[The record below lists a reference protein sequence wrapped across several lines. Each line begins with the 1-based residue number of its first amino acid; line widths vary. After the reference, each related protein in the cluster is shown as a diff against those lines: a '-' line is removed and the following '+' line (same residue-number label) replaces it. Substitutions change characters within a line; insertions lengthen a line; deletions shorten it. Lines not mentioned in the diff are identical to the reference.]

1 MRVSIIAAMARNQVI
16 GRNNQLPWRL
26 PADLKHFKQLTMG
39 KPLIMGR
46 KTYESIGRPL
56 PGRTNIVVTR
66 DEQFSAEGMIVV
78 HTLNSALREA
88 EAHLDESGEA
98 MVMGGADIYYQY
110 LPRADR
116 MYLTLVELEVAG
128 DAHFPAYV
136 PDEWELVEV
145 TRHEADEKNPYP
157 YQFLTFDRVPA

>member
-1 MRVSIIAAMARNQVI
+1 MRVSLIAAMARNQVI

-46 KTYESIGRPL
+46 KTFESIGKPL

-66 DEQFSAEGMIVV
+66 DHGFAADGVISV
-78 HTLNSALREA
+78 HTLNAALAEA
-88 EAHLDESGEA
+88 EKHLDETEEA
-98 MVMGGADIYYQY
+98 MVMGGANIYYQY

-116 MYLTLVELEVAG
+116 MY
-128 DAHFPAYV
+128 
-136 PDEWELVEV
+136 
-145 TRHEADEKNPYP
+145 
-157 YQFLTFDRVPA
+157 

>member
-46 KTYESIGRPL
+46 KTYDSIGKPL

-66 DEQFSAEGMIVV
+66 DPNFSAEGVIVV
-78 HTLNSALREA
+78 HTLSSALLEA
-88 EAHLDESGEA
+88 EAHLDESNEA
-98 MVMGGADIYYQY
+98 MVMGGADIYYKY

-116 MYLTLVELEVAG
+116 MYLTLVEVEVAG

>member
-1 MRVSIIAAMARNQVI
+1 MRVSLIAAMARNQVI
-16 GRNNQLPWRL
+16 GRKNQLPWRL

-46 KTYESIGRPL
+46 KTFDSIGKAL
-56 PGRTNIVVTR
+56 PGRTSIVITR
-66 DEQFSAEGMIVV
+66 DEGFAAEDVIVV
-78 HTLNSALREA
+78 HSLNAALAEA
-88 EAHLDESGEA
+88 EKHLDESAEA
-98 MVMGGADIYYQY
+98 MVIGGADIYYQF

-136 PDEWELVEV
+136 PDEWELAEA
-145 TRHEADEKNPYP
+145 TRYDADERNPYN
-157 YQFLTFDRVPA
+157 YQFLTFDRVSA

>member
-1 MRVSIIAAMARNQVI
+1 MRVSLIAAMARNQVI

-46 KTYESIGRPL
+46 KTYDSIGKPL

-66 DEQFSAEGMIVV
+66 DEGFTAEGVIVV
-78 HTLNSALREA
+78 HSLNAALAEA
-88 EAHLDESGEA
+88 EAHLDESEEA
-98 MVMGGADIYYQY
+98 MVMGGANIYYQY

-116 MYLTLVELEVAG
+116 MYLTLVEVEVAG
-128 DAHFPAYV
+128 DAHFPVYV
-136 PDEWELVEV
+136 PDEWELTEA
-145 TRHEADEKNPYP
+145 TRHDPDEKNPYA
-157 YQFLTFDRVPA
+157 YQYLVFDRVPS

>member
-26 PADLKHFKQLTMG
+26 PADLQHFKQLTMG

-66 DEQFSAEGMIVV
+66 DEQFSAQGVIIV

-88 EAHLDESGEA
+88 EAHLDESDEA

-136 PDEWELVEV
+136 PDEWDLAEV
-145 TRHEADEKNPYP
+145 TRHEADEKNPYA
-157 YQFLTFDRVPA
+157 YQFLTFDRVSA

>member
-1 MRVSIIAAMARNQVI
+1 MRVSLIAAMARNQVI

-26 PADLKHFKQLTMG
+26 PADLKHFKQVTMG

-46 KTYESIGRPL
+46 RTFESIGRPL
-56 PGRTNIVVTR
+56 PGRTNIVLTR
-66 DEQFSAEGMIVV
+66 DESFSADGVTIVY
-78 HTLNSALREA
+78 TINDALSEA
-88 EAHLDESGEA
+88 EAHLDESKEV
-98 MVMGGADIYYQY
+98 MVMGGADIYYQF

-136 PDEWELVEV
+136 PDEWELVEAS
-145 TRHEADEKNPYP
+145 RFEADEKNPYN

>member
-1 MRVSIIAAMARNQVI
+1 MRVSLIAAMARNQVI
-16 GRNNQLPWRL
+16 GRKNQLPWRL

-46 KTYESIGRPL
+46 KTFDSIGKAL
-56 PGRTNIVVTR
+56 PGRTSIVITR
-66 DEQFSAEGMIVV
+66 DEGFAAEDVIVV
-78 HTLNSALREA
+78 HSLNAALAEA
-88 EAHLDESGEA
+88 EKHLDESAEA
-98 MVMGGADIYYQY
+98 MVIGGADIYYQF

-136 PDEWELVEV
+136 PDEWDLVEAS
-145 TRHEADEKNPYP
+145 RYDADDRNPYG
-157 YQFLTFDRVPA
+157 YQFLTFDRIPA

>member
-66 DEQFSAEGMIVV
+66 DEHFSAEGVIVV
-78 HTLNSALREA
+78 YTLNSALREA
-88 EAHLDESGEA
+88 EAHLDESNET

-136 PDEWELVEV
+136 PDEWDLVEV
-145 TRHEADEKNPYP
+145 TRFDADEKNPYP

>member
-1 MRVSIIAAMARNQVI
+1 MRVSLIAAMARNQVI

-46 KTYESIGRPL
+46 KTFDSIGKPL

-66 DEQFSAEGMIVV
+66 DEGFSAEGVIVV
-78 HTLNSALREA
+78 HSLNAALAEA
-88 EAHLDESGEA
+88 EAHLDASEEV
-98 MVMGGADIYYQY
+98 MVMGGANIYYQY

-116 MYLTLVELEVAG
+116 MYLTLVEVEVSG
-128 DAHFPAYV
+128 DAHFPVYV
-136 PDEWELVEV
+136 PDEWELTEV
-145 TRHEADEKNPYP
+145 TRHEPDEQNPYP
-157 YQFLTFDRVPA
+157 YQFLVFDRVPA

>member
-1 MRVSIIAAMARNQVI
+1 MRVSLIAAMARNQVI

-26 PADLKHFKQLTMG
+26 PADLKHFKQVTMG

-46 KTYESIGRPL
+46 RTYESIGRPL
-56 PGRTNIVVTR
+56 PGRANIVVTR
-66 DEQFSAEGMIVV
+66 DEDFTADGVIIV
-78 HTLNSALREA
+78 HSLNDALDEA
-88 EAHLDESGEA
+88 EAHLDEDREV
-98 MVMGGADIYYQY
+98 MVMGGADIYYQF

-136 PDEWELVEV
+136 PDEWELVEA
-145 TRHEADEKNPYP
+145 TRHDADDKNPYN